1 MNRHQTVTLKE
12 ALALYIEGLKIK
24 SKLDEVGLVA
34 SWEKVVGKTVAKAT
48 RNIYI
53 SDRKLFVYLSSSVV
67 RNELTMIREPLIA
80 RLNQM
85 ANGDIIDDIILK

>member
-1 MNRHQTVTLKE
+1 MKRNQTVTLKE

-24 SKLDEVGLVA
+24 GKLDEVGLVS

-53 SDRKLFVYLSSSVV
+53 HDRKLFVFLNSSVV
-67 RNELTMIREPLIA
+67 RNELSMIREPLIE
-80 RLNQM
+80 RLNEVAGQT
-85 ANGDIIDDIILK
+85 IIDDIVLK